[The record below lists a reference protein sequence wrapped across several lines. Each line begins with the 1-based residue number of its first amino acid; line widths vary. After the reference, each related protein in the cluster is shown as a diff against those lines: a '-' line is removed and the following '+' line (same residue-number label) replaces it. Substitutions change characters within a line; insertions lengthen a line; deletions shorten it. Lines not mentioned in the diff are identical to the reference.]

1 MQQNCESACFVAKSL
16 NNMTSKL
23 NIAKELYQQYKFEE
37 AQEQFEQ
44 ILSEEPNNKEALVF
58 LAKIHAKTQ
67 NYGAALNCYNQV
79 LQFDAANSEALT
91 GIKLIKN
98 ILQLSNNFYYE
109 NPYTD
114 DDLYDFDRD

>member
-1 MQQNCESACFVAKSL
+1 
-16 NNMTSKL
+16 MTSKL
-23 NIAKELYQQYKFEE
+23 NNAKELYQQYKFDE
-37 AQEQFEQ
+37 AQVLFEQ
-44 ILSEEPNNKEALVF
+44 ILSEEPNNQEALVF

-79 LQFDAANSEALT
+79 LQFDASNSEALT

>member
-1 MQQNCESACFVAKSL
+1 MI
-16 NNMTSKL
+16 SKL
-23 NIAKELYQQYKFEE
+23 NKAKELYQEYKLDES
-37 AQEQFEQ
+37 QVLLEQL
-44 ILSEEPNNKEALVF
+44 LSEDPSNKEALVF
-58 LAKIHAKTQ
+58 LAKIHTKTQ
-67 NYGAALNCYNQV
+67 NYGVALNCYNQV
-79 LQFDAANSEALT
+79 LQFDPSSSEATT

>member
-1 MQQNCESACFVAKSL
+1 
-16 NNMTSKL
+16 MTSKL
-23 NIAKELYQQYKFEE
+23 NIAKELFQQYKLDE
-37 AQEQFEQ
+37 AQELFEQ
-44 ILSEEPNNKEALVF
+44 ILANDTTNKEALVF
-58 LAKIHAKTQ
+58 LAKIHTKTQ

-79 LQFDAANSEALT
+79 LQFDASNNESLT

>member
-1 MQQNCESACFVAKSL
+1 
-16 NNMTSKL
+16 MTNK
-23 NIAKELYQQYKFEE
+23 IKKAKELYQQYKFDE
-37 AQEQFEQ
+37 AQELFEQ
-44 ILSEEPNNKEALVF
+44 ILSEKPDNPEVLVF

-67 NYGAALNCYNQV
+67 NYGVALNCYNQV
-79 LQFDAANSEALT
+79 LQFDASNSEALT

-114 DDLYDFDRD
+114 DELYDFDRD